1 MLAIY
6 KKELRSYFT
15 TMIGFIYAALFLA
28 VVGIYFVVYNIQT
41 AYSKFEYVLADIQFL
56 YIILIPILTMRLI
69 AEEKKQKTDQLLL
82 TSPISVSKIVFGKYL
97 AAYTMYLLPMVLTAF
112 YPVIIAQYGN
122 VNYATAY
129 SALFGFILLGA
140 TYMSL
145 GLFVSS
151 VTENQVIALIVTA
164 IALLVNQI
172 LPGVAG
178 MIPTDYRT
186 AWIFV
191 SAIVVLV
198 CLIAQL
204 AMHNVVIT
212 FVIGLIGEVGAAI
225 VYFVEPSLYDGIVA
239 KILHVFSVSEKYD
252 NFSNGILDFN
262 AILYFLSIIAMFL
275 LLTIQVI
282 KKKRWN

>member
-6 KKELRSYFT
+6 KKELRFYFT

-28 VVGIYFVVYNIQT
+28 VIGIYFVVYNIQT
-41 AYSKFEYVLADIQFL
+41 AYSKFEYVLRDIRFL

-82 TSPISVSKIVFGKYL
+82 TSPISVSKIVMGKYF

-112 YPVIIAQYGN
+112 YPLIISQYGA
-122 VNYATAY
+122 VNFATAY
-129 SALFGFILLGA
+129 SSLLGFILLGA

-145 GLFVSS
+145 GLFISS

-172 LPGVAG
+172 MPGIAG
-178 MIPTDYRT
+178 MIPTDHRT
-186 AWIFV
+186 AWIFIC
-191 SAIVVLV
+191 ALVVLV

-204 AMHNVVIT
+204 AMHNVIIT
-212 FVIGLIGEVGAAI
+212 MIIGILGEALAAI
-225 VYFVEPSLYDGIVA
+225 IYFVKPTLYDGIVA
-239 KILHVFSVSEKYD
+239 KILNVFSISEKYD
-252 NFSNGILDFN
+252 NFANGILDLN
-262 AILYFLSIIAMFL
+262 AILYFISIIAMFL